1 MNFVVFII
9 TVVGLYGFV
18 TKLSAAGASL
28 ELYSERNY
36 TCPEKF
42 RKDQKR
48 SDVVHAVNCFFLAFY
63 AAVLLFYGITFLFS
77 ASFALSPKFLL
88 MIAIFSIFHTVVNK
102 VVISKLGLGDK
113 MSEIMEQWK
122 SQKKITDTNDDE
134 VRLYRMI
141 KESVVNERYNIF
153 YMILL
158 FLMYFIVMA

>member
-1 MNFVVFII
+1 MNFLVFII
-9 TVVGLYGFV
+9 TVIGLYGFV
-18 TKLSAAGASL
+18 TKMSAAGASL

-42 RKDQKR
+42 RKEQKL

-77 ASFALSPKFLL
+77 TTFALSPKFLL
-88 MIAIFSIFHTVVNK
+88 VVAVFSVFHTIVNK
-102 VVISKLGLGDK
+102 FAISKLGLVDK

-141 KESVVNERYNIF
+141 RESVVNERYNIF
-153 YMILL
+153 YMVLL